1 MAINLTK
8 PSERKPDT
16 LTRYHK
22 LFLEAYSNTLGNV
35 AESCRQVKINRSTY
49 YDWYSNSNVFKE
61 AIEEANESFLDMA
74 ETKLKENVKAGKE
87 SSIAYYLNNKGQ
99 GRGYKRP
106 DTVATPPVAVDLAK
120 LIADAVSKA
129 GRNDG

>member
-8 PSERKPDT
+8 PSERKPHT
-16 LTRYHK
+16 LNKYHK
-22 LFLEAYSNTLGNV
+22 LFLEAYSNSLGNV

-49 YDWYSNSNVFKE
+49 YDWYNSSSIFKE

-106 DTVATPPVAVDLAK
+106 ETSINTPTVDLAK
-120 LIADAVSKA
+120 LIADAVADAKGKS
-129 GRNDG
+129 